1 MDRGMSLGNN
11 RNLMDILS
19 PKHPNCSKPHKKET
33 GKASVLQQGTPTRK
47 HGISLKY
54 ENASTKESSPQKQTQ
69 RRIRTPAQPG
79 FTIFED
85 KEYLRDVLDK
95 QPATEEQGIAIGK
108 ENESMHVVS
117 NNPAELNHDDQEN
130 ILQVKK
136 QTRNLKQSQF
146 LRRIPLSDLSIEEF
160 PGHVRGDGS
169 SNKLNELY
177 QPANFQSLLNS
188 VHRLN
193 ISLPSYTT
201 PPRSKLHCDFVAS
214 RYLVKSREKDV
225 QGGINDVE
233 NMLIHKSDLIKQ
245 RKRSYSVGKNDKK
258 LNLVK
263 KNNFAIA
270 SS

>member
-1 MDRGMSLGNN
+1 MSLGNN

-19 PKHPNCSKPHKKET
+19 PKHTNYSRPHKKET
-33 GKASVLQQGTPTRK
+33 GKATVLQPGTPSRK

-54 ENASTKESSPQKQTQ
+54 ENVPTRESSPQKSTQ
-69 RRIRTPAQPG
+69 RKTRYPVQPG

-95 QPATEEQGIAIGK
+95 QPAAEEQGIAIGK
-108 ENESMHVVS
+108 ENENMHIVS
-117 NNPAELNHDDQEN
+117 SNPSELNHDDQEN
-130 ILQVKK
+130 ILQVKQ
-136 QTRNLKQSQF
+136 QTRDLKQSHF
-146 LRRIPLSDLSIEEF
+146 LRRVPLSDLSIEDF
-160 PGHVRGDGS
+160 PGYIKCDGS
-169 SNKLNELY
+169 TNQLRELY

-201 PPRSKLHCDFVAS
+201 PPRSRLHCDFVAN
-214 RYLVKSREKDV
+214 RYLVKSRAKDV
-225 QGGINDVE
+225 QSGLNDVE
-233 NMLIHKSDLIKQ
+233 NMLIHKSDLIRQ
-245 RKRSYSVGKNDKK
+245 RKRSYSVGKNERK
-258 LNLVK
+258 LNLIK